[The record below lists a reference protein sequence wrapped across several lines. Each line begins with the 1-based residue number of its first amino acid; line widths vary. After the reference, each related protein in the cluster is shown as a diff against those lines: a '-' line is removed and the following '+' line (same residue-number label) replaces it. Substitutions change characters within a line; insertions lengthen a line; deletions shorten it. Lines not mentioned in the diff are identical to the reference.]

1 MSQKELFCFIR
12 RNFWSTVL
20 ISRNFSITG
29 IYTKNG
35 GSKQKSSIVSEYGH
49 QDAEAD
55 AWIMVIQ
62 HFAPVW
68 LLCTPCEAGLRPDVI
83 VKLETIGRDGPALMQ
98 MMNLSASS
106 SAMPLHHVHVT
117 TEFERPEDLGVNS
130 RLKAAEYYGQLTKRQ
145 VAELYEMY
153 RLDHDL
159 FGYSPEPYIAM
170 AMD

>member
-1 MSQKELFCFIR
+1 
-12 RNFWSTVL
+12 
-20 ISRNFSITG
+20 
-29 IYTKNG
+29 
-35 GSKQKSSIVSEYGH
+35 
-49 QDAEAD
+49 
-55 AWIMVIQ
+55 MVIQ

-98 MMNLSASS
+98 MMNLSAASS
-106 SAMPLHHVHVT
+106 SAAAVPLQHVHVT